1 MTYWGAISGF
11 FFVGGARFL
20 RMRRKL
26 AAAMAQSMQ
35 SEKQVCLSRAL
46 VRRPL
51 RSSDYVAPTA
61 YRKLL
66 LEVAYKLHEWDVDE
80 LRFFVKDVVP
90 RKVTAESLTALG
102 LLECLE
108 RHKLLGPGNYTSLR
122 KYLKD
127 MGREDLA
134 ALLAPPEEL
143 ESAPVS
149 KVSSSTQS
157 SYLALALHRFTKTC
171 TWPFSSFRR
180 NVLEVF
186 RGLRKEE
193 VEQIRWLSKDFF
205 QAKETPCFEEEIS
218 GITLLHMMEENS
230 LVGPGNY
237 SFLVECLEEIGRPD
251 LILLILP
258 PQLPY
263 IPPSLDIPALL
274 NQKRIESIQVKK
286 TQYQFGMRHL
296 VAVREVASQIIIKK
310 AGGWYMRMLGVLSP
324 KSIEKHSCYIL
335 ENLSTTLTNMSLY
348 LNSLL
353 DATLELEC
361 NGDTEKFVKHLA
373 ECDEHLDVLQN
384 LMKEIGWDD
393 LPRKRE
399 NLSTSRQYHPIRQAS
414 YGAFSGVAEYLLEF
428 CGSKEQFQEE
438 VRHLSCVL
446 THLESTLRLAGYFWS
461 LTSWLIAL
469 LQVAVR
475 SPVCLNQY
483 EGLFRILV
491 VRNKK
496 IIKSNSGMLEAVLN
510 QTPVGRKL
518 LESFRKQKLI
528 NDTLPSANEDS
539 PYAVLLHTSVIPAP
553 VFVFILLLLSEYPS
567 LAADDLEVIVASL
580 KDHISEQEAAF
591 CQVNEVVTM
600 TVLHGIFR
608 KIEAFRQSKIQELHS
623 DHGIEDIFSI

>member
-1 MTYWGAISGF
+1 M
-11 FFVGGARFL
+11 GGARFL

-80 LRFFVKDVVP
+80 LRFFVKDAVP
-90 RKVTAESLTALG
+90 EEVTAESLTALG

-149 KVSSSTQS
+149 KLPSSTQS
-157 SYLALALHRFTKTC
+157 SYLALPLRHVTK
-171 TWPFSSFRR
+171 TWPFSSFRK

-186 RGLRKEE
+186 RGLKKEE

-205 QAKETPCFEEEIS
+205 QAKEAPCFEEEIS

-296 VAVREVASQIIIKK
+296 VAVREGASQKTVK
-310 AGGWYMRMLGVLSP
+310 NAGGWYRRILGALSP
-324 KSIEKHSCYIL
+324 KLVEKHSSYIL
-335 ENLSTTLTNMSLY
+335 ENLPKTLMNMSLY

-399 NLSTSRQYHPIRQAS
+399 NLATSRQYHPIRQAS

-438 VRHLSCVL
+438 TRHLCCVL

-475 SPVCLNQY
+475 SPVSLNQY

-528 NDTLPSANEDS
+528 TNTLPSANEAS
-539 PYAVLLHTSVIPAP
+539 SYAVLLHTSVIPAP
-553 VFVFILLLLSEYPS
+553 VFVFVLLLLSEYPS

-591 CQVNEVVTM
+591 CQVNGVVTM
-600 TVLHGIFR
+600 TVLQGIFR

-623 DHGIEDIFSI
+623 DHGVEEIFSI

>member
-1 MTYWGAISGF
+1 M
-11 FFVGGARFL
+11 
-20 RMRRKL
+20 
-26 AAAMAQSMQ
+26 AAST
-35 SEKQVCLSRAL
+35 SEKRVCLPLA
-46 VRRPL
+46 RRPL
-51 RSSDYVAPTA
+51 RSSNYVAPNA

-66 LEVAYKLHEWDVDE
+66 LEVAYKLHPWDVDE
-80 LRFFVKDVVP
+80 LRFFVKDAVP
-90 RKVTAESLTALG
+90 GEVTAESLTALG

-108 RHKLLGPGNYTSLR
+108 RHKLLGPGDYTSLR

-127 MGREDLA
+127 MGRKDLA
-134 ALLAPPEEL
+134 ELLAPPEEL
-143 ESAPVS
+143 ESAPAS
-149 KVSSSTQS
+149 RQSSTTQS
-157 SYLALALHRFTKTC
+157 SYLALPLRRVTKA
-171 TWPFSSFRR
+171 WPFSSFRR
-180 NVLEVF
+180 SVLEIF
-186 RGLRKEE
+186 RGLKTEE
-193 VEQIRWLSKDFF
+193 VEQIRWLSKDFL
-205 QAKETPCFEEEIS
+205 QAKEVPCFEEEIS
-218 GITLLHMMEENS
+218 GIALLHMMEENS

-274 NQKRIESIQVKK
+274 NQKRIEAIQVKK

-296 VAVREVASQIIIKK
+296 VAVRERASQTTVQN
-310 AGGWYMRMLGVLSP
+310 AGGWYKRILGALSP
-324 KSIEKHSCYIL
+324 KSVEKHSSFIL
-335 ENLSTTLTNMSLY
+335 ENLPTTLINMSLY

-353 DATLELEC
+353 EATQELER
-361 NGDTEKFVKHLA
+361 NGDTEDFVKHLA
-373 ECDEHLDVLQN
+373 ECDSHLDILQN

-399 NLSTSRQYHPIRQAS
+399 NLATSRQYHPIRQAS

-438 VRHLSCVL
+438 TRRLSCVL
-446 THLESTLRLAGYFWS
+446 NHLESTLRLAGYLWS

-469 LQVAVR
+469 LHVAVR

-491 VRNKK
+491 VRNRK
-496 IIKSNSGMLEAVLN
+496 IIKSNSGMLDAVLS
-510 QTPVGRKL
+510 QTQVGRKL

-528 NDTLPSANEDS
+528 NDSLPSADEDS
-539 PYAVLLHTSVIPAP
+539 SNVVLLHTSVIPAP
-553 VFVFILLLLSEYPS
+553 VFVFVLLLLSEYPS

-580 KDHISEQEAAF
+580 KDRISEQEAAF
-591 CQVNEVVTM
+591 CQVNGAVTM
-600 TVLHGIFR
+600 MVLHGIFR

-623 DHGIEDIFSI
+623 NHGIEEIFSI